1 MVRFTI
7 AGMDIHII
15 YQLTHNT
22 HHLSSYFTLILSTY
36 IAVIL
41 NSKECQVQHWKQ
53 HKSEC
58 TFIKEK
64 YDDWKKDMSESLP
77 DTTSLD
83 TKEGPCAICLE
94 ETISLL
100 PFDHFV
106 PLPY

>member
-64 YDDWKKDMSESLP
+64 YYDDWKKDMSESLP
-77 DTTSLD
+77 DSTALD
-83 TKEGPCAICLE
+83 TKEGP
-94 ETISLL
+94 L
-100 PFDHFV
+100 PSAWKKLS
-106 PLPY
+106 PIL